1 MTDQTPDQK
10 IEHRLEELKEVP
22 PRNPQQAARGRANFL
37 SEATNYQQAVSLPI
51 FLRHKGWT
59 FFKNRK
65 ERFAMNALVSLILVG
80 ALMLGGG
87 ATAVAAQDDLPN
99 QPLYP
104 VKLMTE
110 NARMAL
116 TGDPQEQANLLMNMA
131 QTRVEEMAGL
141 TEQGIPVPAQ
151 VQERLQ
157 QQIQQTMML
166 AVGMDDDDLTQ
177 TLIQLRERLRTQE
190 RTMTQLQT
198 HATTEAE
205 PLLIQT
211 RQMLQ
216 ICLQLVDEGIADPQG
231 FRYRM
236 TNQMQYGQD
245 DEITPEPNRQGEP
258 GFHKNDQDDPPPA
271 EPGSG
276 DGNGDGNGHGYDQNP
291 DKGGNGQNG
300 SGNDT
305 SGGQNGNNGSGSG
318 GNGDGGSGD
327 NGGDGSGSGGTGDGG
342 SGSGGNGGGSS
353 GGSGGSGGGGGSGN

>member
-1 MTDQTPDQK
+1 MNDQSPDQK
-10 IEHRLEELKEVP
+10 IEHRLEELKEIP
-22 PRNPQQAARGRANFL
+22 SRNPQHAARGRANFL
-37 SEATNYQQAVSLPI
+37 SEAAKYRQAVSLP
-51 FLRHKGWT
+51 LNARQKGWT
-59 FFKNRK
+59 FLKYRK
-65 ERFAMNALVSLILVG
+65 ERFAMNALVSLILAG
-80 ALMLGGG
+80 ALILGGG

-104 VKLMTE
+104 VKLMVE
-110 NARMAL
+110 NAKMAL
-116 TGDPQEQANLLMNMA
+116 TGNPQEQAYLLMNMA

-141 TEQGIPVPAQ
+141 VDQGIPVPAQ

-177 TLIQLRERLRTQE
+177 TLLQLRERLRAQE

-198 HATTEAE
+198 NATTETE
-205 PLLIQT
+205 PLLTQT

-216 ICLQLVDEGIADPQG
+216 DCLRLVDEGIGNPQS

-245 DEITPEPNRQGEP
+245 EDAIPEPNQQGEP
-258 GFHKNDQDDPPPA
+258 GFHQNDQGGQPPI

-276 DGNGDGNGHGYDQNP
+276 SGGENGDGNGHGDDQNS

-305 SGGQNGNNGSGSG
+305 SGGQNGNGSGSG
-318 GNGDGGSGD
+318 GNGDSGSESGG
-327 NGGDGSGSGGTGDGG
+327 NGSGSGDSGGDG
-342 SGSGGNGGGSS
+342 SGSGGNGGG
-353 GGSGGSGGGGGSGN
+353 GSGGSGGNK